1 MSMFTP
7 PPDTVWAT
15 IVLTPSILMAGL
27 RVVRKSMSRKVK
39 SLAVCL
45 DFGHVPGLQAG
56 DGVAS
61 VEGLHSR
68 GEG

>member
-1 MSMFTP
+1 
-7 PPDTVWAT
+7 
-15 IVLTPSILMAGL
+15 
-27 RVVRKSMSRKVK
+27 MSRKVR